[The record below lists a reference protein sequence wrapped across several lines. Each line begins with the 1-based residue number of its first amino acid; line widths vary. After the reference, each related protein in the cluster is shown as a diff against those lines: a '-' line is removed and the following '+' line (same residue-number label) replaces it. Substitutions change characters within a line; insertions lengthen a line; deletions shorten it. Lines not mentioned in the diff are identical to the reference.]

1 MRMSSTNSKC
11 VMFRFVAILIPSN
24 SPLLLASRMALLR
37 PFSTSKKSIGE
48 RGHPYLNP
56 HLAWKKGDAAPL
68 MRTAKEA
75 VEIHAKINFMKE

>member
-1 MRMSSTNSKC
+1 MRMSSTSSKC

-24 SPLLLASRMALLR
+24 NPLLLASRMALLR
-37 PFSTSKKSIGE
+37 PSATSKKSRGE

-56 HLAWKKGDAAPL
+56 HSEWKKWDVSPL

-75 VEIHAKINFMKE
+75 IKIHEKIHFIKD